1 MKNIQNKLI
10 ALLFIALAFP
20 YPGSS
25 QGSSTFEP
33 EYEVN
38 RIYPYISIT
47 EEKLNSVHT
56 LIDLNEHYKSSWI
69 KEYISVEIS
78 ASYEGR
84 IKKAI
89 SKNETLSQEQKDLM
103 NMADLGTDIAVKVQY
118 IPENTLK
125 NNDVKEL
132 PFTFII
138 DPKSDAK
145 YAGGQQQLKQYLKN
159 NAMAKIPDRSFKRY
173 NLTALKFTIDEE
185 GQIIDAH
192 IFETSK
198 DKKIDELLLE
208 TVRNMPSWTPA
219 EYANG
224 TKVKQDFVL
233 TVGDHE
239 SCVINL
245 LNIRKDNH

>member
-1 MKNIQNKLI
+1 MKNIQHKLI
-10 ALLFIALAFP
+10 ALLFIALALP
-20 YPGSS
+20 YPASS
-25 QGSSTFEP
+25 QGSSAFEP

-47 EEKLNSVHT
+47 EEKLNSVQT
-56 LIDLNEHYKSSWI
+56 LIDINEHYKSSWI
-69 KEYISVEIS
+69 REYISVEIS

-84 IKKAI
+84 TKKAI
-89 SKNETLSQEQKDLM
+89 SKNETLSQEQKDLI

-118 IPENTLK
+118 MPENALK
-125 NNDVKEL
+125 NNDIKEM
-132 PFTFII
+132 PFTFTI

-145 YAGGQQQLKQYLKN
+145 YPGGQQQLKQYLKD
-159 NAMAKIPDRSFKRY
+159 NAMAKIPDSNFKRY
-173 NLTALKFTIDEE
+173 NLTALKFTINEE

-192 IFETSK
+192 VFETSK
-198 DKKIDELLLE
+198 DKKIDDLLLE
-208 TVRNMPSWTPA
+208 AISNMPSWKPA

-224 TKVKQDFVL
+224 TKAKQDFVL